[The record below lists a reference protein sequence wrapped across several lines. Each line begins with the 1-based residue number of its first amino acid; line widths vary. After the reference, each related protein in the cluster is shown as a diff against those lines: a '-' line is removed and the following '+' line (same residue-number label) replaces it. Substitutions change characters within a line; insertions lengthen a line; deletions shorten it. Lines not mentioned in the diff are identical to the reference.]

1 MNTFT
6 STVLTALVLAG
17 AIIASKARADE
28 LHLHSTIAV
37 RNIQIVNTAHKSYLY
52 ATAINISPITLEY
65 PELTLRKDGYTARH
79 TGPSKLNPGEAYR
92 INAPIADSIGLNPM
106 R

>member
-6 STVLTALVLAG
+6 STILTALVLAG
-17 AIIASKARADE
+17 AIISSKARADE

-37 RNIQIVNTAHKSYLY
+37 RNVQVVSTAHKSYLY
-52 ATAINISPITLEY
+52 ATAVNISPITIEY
-65 PELTLRKDGYTARH
+65 PELTLRKDGYAILH
-79 TGPSKLNPGEAYR
+79 TGPSQLNPGEAYR
-92 INAPIADSIGLNPM
+92 IAAEIDDSTGLNPM

>member
-6 STVLTALVLAG
+6 ATTLSALVLIG
-17 AIIASKARADE
+17 ALLASKARADE

-37 RNIQIVNTAHKSYLY
+37 RNVQVVNTGHKSYIY
-52 ATAINISPITLEY
+52 ATAVNISPITLEY
-65 PELTLRKDGYTARH
+65 PELTLREDGYTARH
-79 TGPSKLNPGEAYR
+79 IGPSKLNPGEAYR